1 MMMSRT
7 KPADPLSFD
16 FGLNK
21 KPRKRPSGKRT
32 AAQKAGYA
40 LYFGKGAKGKK

>member
-1 MMMSRT
+1 MGKK

-16 FGLNK
+16 FGFNK

-40 LYFGKGAKGKK
+40 LYFGKGAKKK

>member
-1 MMMSRT
+1 MAKK

-16 FGLNK
+16 FGFNK

-40 LYFGKGAKGKK
+40 LYFGKGKKK